1 MINTCLGTEERD
13 LWKLAALC
21 YSSSQNQSLFDR
33 AAIGALC
40 GNTGKYTNFSI
51 FAKFFMAPI
60 SGFFLFSS
68 LEKSITSR
76 ISEPLLQIAQTW
88 EDRAWALLI
97 GHLDVTMEEMVRSAT
112 IGDNI
117 DLPAS
122 YWKQKQPIE
131 NLLQKASATTDQQDS
146 IYRKIQEF
154 LIEDDFGNLAE
165 YINQLE
171 CTNKHEARF
180 IAHLA
185 ITLQQLT
192 VTNTSNNPIR
202 LAQYLFP

>member
-1 MINTCLGTEERD
+1 
-13 LWKLAALC
+13 
-21 YSSSQNQSLFDR
+21 
-33 AAIGALC
+33 
-40 GNTGKYTNFSI
+40 
-51 FAKFFMAPI
+51 
-60 SGFFLFSS
+60 
-68 LEKSITSR
+68 
-76 ISEPLLQIAQTW
+76 
-88 EDRAWALLI
+88 
-97 GHLDVTMEEMVRSAT
+97 MEEMVRSAT

-202 LAQYLFP
+202 LALCFFPEFFN

>member
-1 MINTCLGTEERD
+1 
-13 LWKLAALC
+13 
-21 YSSSQNQSLFDR
+21 
-33 AAIGALC
+33 
-40 GNTGKYTNFSI
+40 
-51 FAKFFMAPI
+51 
-60 SGFFLFSS
+60 
-68 LEKSITSR
+68 
-76 ISEPLLQIAQTW
+76 
-88 EDRAWALLI
+88 
-97 GHLDVTMEEMVRSAT
+97 MEEMVRSAT

-122 YWKQKQPIE
+122 YLKQKQPIE

-202 LAQYLFP
+202 LAHFQPSKLKRIFF

>member
-1 MINTCLGTEERD
+1 MRNFVRPPLVD
-13 LWKLAALC
+13 FSYFLPWKSRLRVEIMLMKLE
-21 YSSSQNQSLFDR
+21 SL
-33 AAIGALC
+33 
-40 GNTGKYTNFSI
+40 K
-51 FAKFFMAPI
+51 
-60 SGFFLFSS
+60 
-68 LEKSITSR
+68 

-202 LAQYLFP
+202 LAQYLFPLIYTDNLEFTRLLSHKWQIQILIHAAMPF

>member
-1 MINTCLGTEERD
+1 MMLITFE
-13 LWKLAALC
+13 
-21 YSSSQNQSLFDR
+21 SS
-33 AAIGALC
+33 
-40 GNTGKYTNFSI
+40 K
-51 FAKFFMAPI
+51 
-60 SGFFLFSS
+60 
-68 LEKSITSR
+68 

-202 LAQYLFP
+202 LALCFFLNFSTDNLEFTLLLSHKWQIQILIPVVMPF

>member
-1 MINTCLGTEERD
+1 
-13 LWKLAALC
+13 
-21 YSSSQNQSLFDR
+21 
-33 AAIGALC
+33 
-40 GNTGKYTNFSI
+40 
-51 FAKFFMAPI
+51 
-60 SGFFLFSS
+60 
-68 LEKSITSR
+68 
-76 ISEPLLQIAQTW
+76 
-88 EDRAWALLI
+88 
-97 GHLDVTMEEMVRSAT
+97 MEEMIRSGT
-112 IGDNI
+112 IGDNL

-202 LAQYLFP
+202 FVQTTFFIRIQYMIFRVYSSAVAQMANPDFNPRGDAILVATYAQQLDQESATQVFSSLLTQLSSMNEENRNYFIQLAEKVRALK

>member
-1 MINTCLGTEERD
+1 MPIEIRSIN
-13 LWKLAALC
+13 
-21 YSSSQNQSLFDR
+21 QILF
-33 AAIGALC
+33 
-40 GNTGKYTNFSI
+40 
-51 FAKFFMAPI
+51 P
-60 SGFFLFSS
+60 
-68 LEKSITSR
+68 
-76 ISEPLLQIAQTW
+76 EPLLQIAQSW

-97 GHLDVTMEEMVRSAT
+97 GHLDVTMEEMIRSAT
-112 IGDNI
+112 IGDNL

-202 LAQYLFP
+202 FVQNFHIYPLFYSYT

>member
-1 MINTCLGTEERD
+1 MAFFSENGHSENDKPENESFLGI
-13 LWKLAALC
+13 
-21 YSSSQNQSLFDR
+21 Q
-33 AAIGALC
+33 
-40 GNTGKYTNFSI
+40 
-51 FAKFFMAPI
+51 PI
-60 SGFFLFSS
+60 V
-68 LEKSITSR
+68 ITSSKT
-76 ISEPLLQIAQTW
+76 SEPLLQIAQTW

-202 LAQYLFP
+202 